1 MNFVFVA
8 DFFSDQILGGGELN
22 NEELINLLI
31 SDGHQVK
38 KIKSSVIT
46 TNFIEKNKNSRFV
59 IANFVGLTKEC
70 IAALYN
76 KKYVIYEHDHKY
88 LKNRNPG
95 VFKDFLAPPEAL
107 VNKKFYEKAKTVFC
121 QTQFH
126 LNIIKKNIELD
137 NLVNLG
143 GNLWS
148 EASLDFM
155 AKCATTPKAET
166 YAIMDS
172 PIEHKN
178 TREAVMYCQHK
189 KYDYKLIKSNE
200 YTEFLKL
207 MGSHKTFVFFPKT
220 PETLSRVVVEA
231 RMMGMSVIVN
241 KMIGATREE
250 WYQQKGVTLV
260 QTMRDKRTE
269 IKNLVVNEML

>member
-1 MNFVFVA
+1 MEIIFVA
-8 DFFSDQILGGGELN
+8 DFFANQILGGGELN

-31 SDGHQVK
+31 SDGHQVR
-38 KIKSSVIT
+38 KIKSSIVT
-46 TNFIEKNKNSRFV
+46 TNFIEENKNSRFI

-70 IAALYN
+70 IAALYD

-95 VFKDFLAPPEAL
+95 IFKDFLAPPEAL
-107 VNKKFYEKAKTVFC
+107 VNKEFYKKAKTVFC

-126 LNIIKKNIELD
+126 LDIIKKNIELD

-148 EASLDFM
+148 ETSLDFM
-155 AKCATTPKAET
+155 AKCATMPKAET

-178 TREAVMYCQHK
+178 TREAIMYCQHK
-189 KYDYKLIKSNE
+189 KYDYKLIKSDS

-207 MGSHKTFVFFPKT
+207 MGSNKTLVFFPKT

-231 RMMGMSVIVN
+231 RMMGMGVIVN

-250 WYQQKGVTLV
+250 WYKQKGKELID
-260 QTMRDKRTE
+260 TMRKKRAE
-269 IKNLVVNEML
+269 IKDLVVREAS